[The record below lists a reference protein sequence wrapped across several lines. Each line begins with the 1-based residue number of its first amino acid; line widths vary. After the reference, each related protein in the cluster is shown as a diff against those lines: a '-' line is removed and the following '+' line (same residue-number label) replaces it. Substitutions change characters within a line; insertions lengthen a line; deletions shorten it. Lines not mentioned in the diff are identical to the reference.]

1 MDRVEIPCPQCGKLL
16 AIPDR
21 NLLGRKGKCPRCQHR
36 FLLSAPADAIQFQ
49 EATGSEGDGA
59 ETVALSAQATPEVP
73 PPVSLPGKSSVNPS
87 VPKQGT
93 AAVTPATAARP
104 PVAIPAKTRTVST
117 TDPLSSPVTAPVMSS
132 GSASVTPAGSD
143 PLADG
148 GFVTDS
154 EAPVATPPTR
164 PMAARRRRSGGGRP
178 LVWLGTA
185 ALILAV
191 GGFGAWWASQ
201 KSTTQGKKRARPA
214 VAARG
219 ENEKNGSGDAEEGG
233 SVTGEP
239 ASPTQ
244 GPPLK
249 LRYVPLGTRMVIHLR
264 PSELWADTDAA
275 DEFRACLGPLVPA
288 VEQRLGEL
296 ALFPAAQLE
305 SVLLAFIPKSRDA
318 FEIAVVARTVSDFK
332 RSEVLEK
339 INGELVNSPRPHFV
353 GPARVF
359 LVPDNRTVASAP
371 KEMAETFLEAA
382 DRPLDASEG
391 LETVLSRTDALHQL
405 TVVAEVEDLRNGV
418 DTLVPER
425 ARKLLTGVVDFL
437 GDNVETVGW
446 SFHLGG
452 KGDETRFF
460 NEFVVRNQTTRS
472 AGNLARDLKK
482 KVESWPREMLDLV
495 EKIRPE
501 TQGHGKV
508 VGRFPAMTQVVS
520 ESLWESHTQRLV
532 TFRADLPSLAAPNLA
547 AGALLTWDYA
557 SRPGFGTGPAGSPGA
572 PGAGKNLT
580 IAERLRKPISVDFR
594 NEFLFKALEF
604 IEGEIGVKI
613 KTDGPGMQRVGVTQN
628 MRQDLKFEN
637 TPASEI
643 LFVML
648 DKNLKE
654 RELCLWIDEANGQ
667 AVVTSRVVA
676 EEQKRPIFPL
686 QGK

>member
-21 NLLGRKGKCPRCQHR
+21 SLLGKKGKCPRCQHR
-36 FLLSAPADAIQFQ
+36 FLLSAPAESIQFQ
-49 EATGSEGDGA
+49 EDRGGDEDAPAAAPVIPTTRQTSVVPPATGDHPPIPGSPQSGPA
-59 ETVALSAQATPEVP
+59 SVPMATPGAAPSIGVP
-73 PPVSLPGKSSVNPS
+73 E
-87 VPKQGT
+87 
-93 AAVTPATAARP
+93 
-104 PVAIPAKTRTVST
+104 
-117 TDPLSSPVTAPVMSS
+117 
-132 GSASVTPAGSD
+132 
-143 PLADG
+143 ADG
-148 GFVTDS
+148 GFQIDV
-154 EAPVATPPTR
+154 EAAAATPQPRTSIS
-164 PMAARRRRSGGGRP
+164 RRRRSGTGRP

-185 ALILAV
+185 ALILGI

-201 KSTTQGKKRARPA
+201 RPAGKSKKRARPA
-214 VAARG
+214 VAAQG
-219 ENEKNGSGDAEEGG
+219 DEEINGPTDTAE
-233 SVTGEP
+233 VARTAGEP

-249 LRYVPLGTRMVIHLR
+249 LKYVPLGTRMVIHLR

-288 VEQRLGEL
+288 VEQRLAEL
-296 ALFPAAQLE
+296 ALFPPGELE

-318 FEIAVVARTVSDFK
+318 FDIAVVARTVADFK
-332 RSEVLEK
+332 RSAVLEK

-371 KEMAETFLEAA
+371 KEMVETFLEAA
-382 DRPLDASEG
+382 DRAVDASEG

-418 DTLVPER
+418 ETLVPER
-425 ARKLLTGVVDFL
+425 ARRLLTGVVDFL

-452 KGDETRFF
+452 TGDEARFF

-472 AGNLARDLKK
+472 AGNLALDLKK
-482 KVESWPREMLDLV
+482 KAASWPREMLDLV

-557 SRPGFGTGPAGSPGA
+557 SRPGFGTGPSGSPGG
-572 PGAGKNLT
+572 PGTAKNLT
-580 IAERLRKPISVDFR
+580 IAERLRKPISVEFR

-604 IEGEIGVKI
+604 IEEETGVKI

-628 MRQDLKFEN
+628 MRQDLKIEN
-637 TPASEI
+637 TPAAEI

-648 DKNLKE
+648 DKNLKD
-654 RELCLWIDEANGQ
+654 RELCVWIDEANNQ

-676 EEQKRPIFPL
+676 EEQKRAIFPL
-686 QGK
+686 KGK